1 MKILPNINNQIN
13 SCCYHPLSRG
23 NKYKH
28 IRFQNR
34 HFQTFAFFSIPNGFY
49 MAHSSQVKKRLRG
62 LFLTLHTIKS
72 RWIRKFWIKSLFGN
86 FEKEKWD
93 RKAGRPRPAGDFSP
107 VRGILRPVWYD
118 DGLQI
123 ILKLDGTIP
132 HPTDWASFLPI
143 KGTIAIFSLQ
153 LSCRKTKRAL
163 KLKFK
168 V

>member
-1 MKILPNINNQIN
+1 MLDFKTDIFTHLHFFQFRMAFIWHT
-13 SCCYHPLSRG
+13 HP
-23 NKYKH
+23 KAKKDWE
-28 IRFQNR
+28 
-34 HFQTFAFFSIPNGFY
+34 AFFWHCTRSNRDGFVN
-49 MAHSSQVKKRLRG
+49 SEL
-62 LFLTLHTIKS
+62 
-72 RWIRKFWIKSLFGN
+72 SLCFGN

-153 LSCRKTKRAL
+153 LSCWKTKGSKTKIQSIKDRVYWSENL
-163 KLKFK
+163 N
-168 V
+168 